1 MGSSSSTSRGG
12 GSSST
17 YPASRN
23 RRGHSSAP
31 PTQTLGDV
39 AREQR
44 QSPSRLSYTRSNN
57 HAASASL
64 PRVPPTTRSS
74 LNTNTPTYNGRGRD
88 TRPSASTASSAGSSA
103 TDGGAAGSGRNSAVQ
118 TNTLSRP
125 GAYSISREGAGPTQV
140 FRVQIPNEVRPGQE
154 FQVSESCVLKLVYSV
169 VENCNFQVTIGYKI
183 ETVLCC

>member
-39 AREQR
+39 ARAQQQR

-57 HAASASL
+57 HAASAPL

-88 TRPSASTASSAGSSA
+88 TRPSASTASSASSA
-103 TDGGAAGSGRNSAVQ
+103 TAGGAAISGSGNSAVQ

-154 FQVSESCVLKLVYSV
+154 FQVSESCVLK
-169 VENCNFQVTIGYKI
+169 
-183 ETVLCC
+183 

>member
-74 LNTNTPTYNGRGRD
+74 LNTNTP
-88 TRPSASTASSAGSSA
+88 SSAGSSA
-103 TDGGAAGSGRNSAVQ
+103 TDGGAAGRGRNSAVQ

>member
-1 MGSSSSTSRGG
+1 M
-12 GSSST
+12 
-17 YPASRN
+17 
-23 RRGHSSAP
+23 
-31 PTQTLGDV
+31 
-39 AREQR
+39 
-44 QSPSRLSYTRSNN
+44 
-57 HAASASL
+57 
-64 PRVPPTTRSS
+64 
-74 LNTNTPTYNGRGRD
+74 
-88 TRPSASTASSAGSSA
+88 ASSAGSSA

>member
-39 AREQR
+39 ARAQQQR
-44 QSPSRLSYTRSNN
+44 QSPSRLSYTTRSNN
-57 HAASASL
+57 HAASAPL
-64 PRVPPTTRSS
+64 PRIPPTTRSS

-88 TRPSASTASSAGSSA
+88 TRPTASTASSASSA
-103 TDGGAAGSGRNSAVQ
+103 TAGGAAISGSGNSAVQ

-154 FQVSESCVLKLVYSV
+154 FQVSESCVLK
-169 VENCNFQVTIGYKI
+169 
-183 ETVLCC
+183 